1 MTYAADFGGHR
12 ETLVVREN
20 VANAS
25 EGTGNFIS
33 NSVLQST
40 GLCHVFYRLSSLPVL
55 AELLLLPV
63 LLQMQGSSA
72 LHFAEF
78 FS

>member
-12 ETLVVREN
+12 ETLVLREH

-25 EGTGNFIS
+25 GDTGNFIS
-33 NSVLQST
+33 NSVLQGT
-40 GLCHVFYRLSSLPVL
+40 GLCHVFYRLSS
-55 AELLLLPV
+55 LPV